1 MKSIITIMSV
11 CTLLVAAA
19 NCYGAEQGQKITV
32 SVVNTLTSEGDAPTP
47 APLYGNIYQ
56 ANVAGKVNEKG
67 EKTYYTIEAGRCIEF
82 KINKPTTLKQQRVIF
97 ATTKK
102 ALRDKIKNNK
112 NSNQVDSLAIK
123 QSAVKGQNLICYW
136 VTPSVGKKEIKTIL
150 SGSTCSPCET
160 KQEASIAQTIE
171 SITD

>member
-1 MKSIITIMSV
+1 MKSIIKIMSV

-19 NCYGAEQGQKITV
+19 NCYGVEQGQKITV
-32 SVVNTLTSEGDAPTP
+32 SVVNTLTSDGETPVP
-47 APLYGNIYQ
+47 APLYGNIYET
-56 ANVAGKVNEKG
+56 NVMGKVTEKG
-67 EKTYYTIEAGRCIEF
+67 EKKYYTIEAGYCLEF
-82 KINKPTTLKQQRVIF
+82 KINKPTKLKQQRVIF

-112 NSNQVDSLAIK
+112 NSNQVDSLSIK
-123 QSAVKGQNLICYW
+123 QSAKGQNPICYW
-136 VTPSVGKKEIKTIL
+136 VTPSVGKKEIKIIL
-150 SGSTCSPCET
+150 SGSTCSPCAT